1 MTGFY
6 GQVRL
11 QSATFGHVNHWD
23 VLHQEGYTQGKH
35 PIPTAISVGGS
46 LMFRGCF
53 AASDPGAFVKINDIM
68 NSKYWD
74 NSAKTPKLTS
84 KST

>member
-1 MTGFY
+1 MFCIKRGT
-6 GQVRL
+6 
-11 QSATFGHVNHWD
+11 HK
-23 VLHQEGYTQGKH
+23 EKH

-68 NSKYWD
+68 NSKYQD
-74 NSAKTPKLTS
+74 NLAKTPKLTS